1 MHLSV
6 PSCTIYNDKDM
17 QTNSVSIRKWMD
29 KVWYLYIMEYYS
41 AIKNNEVMS
50 FETTWIDLEGMM
62 LSEISQMGKE
72 KYYMMSFFMWILKNN
87 LKNEWM

>member
-1 MHLSV
+1 
-6 PSCTIYNDKDM
+6 
-17 QTNSVSIRKWMD
+17 MD

-62 LSEISQMGKE
+62 LSEISQIGKE
-72 KYYMMSFFMWILKNN
+72 KYYMMSFFM
-87 LKNEWM
+87 